1 MSAVIILAPVVVTT
15 AWPIISA
22 AAITVMASLGYATVS
37 TAVDIAAGVNVDTA
51 NTDTANTVELEVE
64 NSQELGDSLGREE
77 ELVFAKDNIVVTFK
91 RDIRGR
97 LQVCVSGD
105 GISKVQLRKM
115 GEELANKVVQQYVYN
130 RVVSELQETDM
141 SIIDQEV
148 DEDETIKIKLRAW
161 D

>member
-1 MSAVIILAPVVVTT
+1 MSAVVVLAPVVITT

-22 AAITVMASLGYATVS
+22 AAVTVMASLGYATVS
-37 TAVDIAAGVNVDTA
+37 TAVDVA
-51 NTDTANTVELEVE
+51 NKVQVDTANTVELELE
-64 NSQELGDSLGREE
+64 NSQEVGEALGREE
-77 ELVFAKDNIVVTFK
+77 ELVFAKDGVVVTFK

-97 LQVCVSGD
+97 LQVCVTGD
-105 GISKVQLRKM
+105 GISKKQLREM

-130 RVVSELQETDM
+130 RVISELETTDM

-161 D
+161 N

>member
-15 AWPIISA
+15 AWPVISA

-37 TAVDIAAGVNVDTA
+37 TVVDSAIEDQVDTM
-51 NTDTANTVELEVE
+51 NTVELEVE
-64 NSQELGDSLGREE
+64 NCQELGEKLGREE
-77 ELVFAKDNIVVTFK
+77 ELVFEKEDITVTFK

-105 GISKVQLRKM
+105 NITKTKLREL
-115 GEELANKVVQQYVYN
+115 GEELANKVVQQYTYT
-130 RVVSELQETDM
+130 RVIDELQNTEM

>member
-1 MSAVIILAPVVVTT
+1 MSAVIILAPIVITT

-37 TAVDIAAGVNVDTA
+37 TAVDIAARANVN
-51 NTDTANTVELEVE
+51 TANTVELEVE
-64 NSQELGDSLGREE
+64 NSQELGNSLGREE

>member
-1 MSAVIILAPVVVTT
+1 MSAVVILAPVVITT

-22 AAITVMASLGYATVS
+22 AAVTVMASLGYATVS
-37 TAVDIAAGVNVDTA
+37 TMADVSVHNREEVNA
-51 NTDTANTVELEVE
+51 ANTVELELE
-64 NSQELGDSLGREE
+64 NSREVGETLGREE
-77 ELVFAKDNIVVTFK
+77 ELVFAKDNIVVKFR

-97 LQVCVSGD
+97 LQVCVTGD
-105 GISKVQLRKM
+105 GMSKTQLREM

-130 RVVSELQETDM
+130 RVVSELENTDM

>member
-1 MSAVIILAPVVVTT
+1 MSAVIILAPVVITT

-37 TAVDIAAGVNVDTA
+37 TAVDIAAEANVDTV
-51 NTDTANTVELEVE
+51 NTVELEVE
-64 NSQELGDSLGREE
+64 NSQELGNSLGREE
-77 ELVFAKDNIVVTFK
+77 ELVFAKDNIVVKFK

-130 RVVSELQETDM
+130 RVVSELQGTDM

>member
-15 AWPIISA
+15 AWPVISA

-37 TAVDIAAGVNVDTA
+37 TVVDSAIENQADSV
-51 NTDTANTVELEVE
+51 NTVELDVE
-64 NSQELGDSLGREE
+64 NCQELGEKLGREE
-77 ELVFAKDNIVVTFK
+77 ELVFEKEDITVTFK

-105 GISKVQLRKM
+105 NIAKTELREL
-115 GEELANKVVQQYVYN
+115 GQELANKVVQQYTYT
-130 RVVSELQETDM
+130 RVIDELQNTEM

>member
-1 MSAVIILAPVVVTT
+1 MSAVVILAPVVVTT
-15 AWPIISA
+15 AWPVISA
-22 AAITVMASLGYATVS
+22 AAVTVMAALGYATVS
-37 TAVDIAAGVNVDTA
+37 TTVDVMV
-51 NTDTANTVELEVE
+51 TDNIDVETANTVELEIE
-64 NSQELGDSLGREE
+64 NSQELGQTLGREE
-77 ELVFAKDNIVVTFK
+77 ELVFTKDNIVVTFK

-97 LQVCVSGD
+97 LQVCVSGEHL
-105 GISKVQLRKM
+105 SKARLREL

-130 RVVSELQETDM
+130 RIVGELQNTDM

>member
-22 AAITVMASLGYATVS
+22 AAVTVMASLGYATVS
-37 TAVDIAAGVNVDTA
+37 TAVDIATEVNVDT
-51 NTDTANTVELEVE
+51 TNTVELEVE

-105 GISKVQLRKM
+105 GISKVELRKM

>member
-1 MSAVIILAPVVVTT
+1 MSAVVILAPIVITT

-22 AAITVMASLGYATVS
+22 AAITVMASMGYAAVS
-37 TAVDIAAGVNVDTA
+37 TAVDIATEVNVD
-51 NTDTANTVELEVE
+51 NTVELEVE
-64 NSQELGDSLGREE
+64 NSQELGDTLGREE
-77 ELVFAKDNIVVTFK
+77 ELVFAKDNIVVIFK

-105 GISKVQLRKM
+105 GISKTQLREM

-130 RVVSELQETDM
+130 RVVSELKDTEM

>member
-1 MSAVIILAPVVVTT
+1 MSAVIILAPVVITT

-37 TAVDIAAGVNVDTA
+37 TAVDIANKVQVDT
-51 NTDTANTVELEVE
+51 NNTVELEVE
-64 NSQELGDSLGREE
+64 NSQELGNSLGREE

-130 RVVSELQETDM
+130 RVVSELQDTDM

>member
-1 MSAVIILAPVVVTT
+1 MSAVIILAPVVITT

-37 TAVDIAAGVNVDTA
+37 TAVDLATKVDVDTV
-51 NTDTANTVELEVE
+51 NKVELEVE
-64 NSQELGDSLGREE
+64 NSQEIGDTLGREE
-77 ELVFAKDNIVVTFK
+77 ELVFTKDGIVVTFK

-105 GISKVQLRKM
+105 GISKIKLRKM
-115 GEELANKVVQQYVYN
+115 GEEMANKVVQQYVYN
-130 RVVSELQETDM
+130 RVVSELEGTEM